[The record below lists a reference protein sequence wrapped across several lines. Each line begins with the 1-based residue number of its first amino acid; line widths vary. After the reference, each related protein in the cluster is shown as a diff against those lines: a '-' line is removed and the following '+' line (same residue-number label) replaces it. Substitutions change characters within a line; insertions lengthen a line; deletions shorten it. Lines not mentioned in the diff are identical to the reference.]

1 LFGPGFLIFFLLLLL
16 FNIVLTST
24 LQTQPARVRI
34 PYSPTF
40 LAQVN
45 AGNVS
50 SISSK
55 GTTVQG
61 SFRTAV
67 RYPASSTS
75 APTKLFVTEIPEFAN
90 NNALLALLQ

>member
-1 LFGPGFLIFFLLLLL
+1 MFGPGVLIFFLVLLM
-16 FNIVLTST
+16 FNLVLASQ
-24 LQTQPARVRI
+24 LQTQPTRVRI

-40 LAQVN
+40 LGQVN

-61 SFRTAV
+61 DFR
-67 RYPASSTS
+67 
-75 APTKLFVTEIPEFAN
+75 N
-90 NNALLALLQ
+90 